1 MAAGGRMHALA
12 LAGALDWSDTASVC
26 DVGGGTGEL
35 LAMLLD
41 LAPNLQG
48 TVLDLPEVASRATT
62 HPRLKVIGGDAF
74 AGVPEGLDT
83 YLLVNVLHDWND
95 EDATRILRRVAE
107 ATTTRSRVVI
117 VESDR
122 PTVPQD
128 DLAVSADV
136 LMAALTTGGK
146 ERDTAAFAEL
156 GRAAGLRHER
166 SVRLASADL
175 AHVLR
180 H

>member
-1 MAAGGRMHALA
+1 M
-12 LAGALDWSDTASVC
+12 
-26 DVGGGTGEL
+26 
-35 LAMLLD
+35 
-41 LAPNLQG
+41 
-48 TVLDLPEVASRATT
+48 LDLPEVVGRATT
-62 HPRLKVIGGDAF
+62 RPRLTVIAGDVF
-74 AGVPEGLDT
+74 AGVPEGFDT
-83 YLLVNVLHDWND
+83 YLLVNVLHDWDD

-107 ATTTRSRVVI
+107 AAARRSRVV
-117 VESDR
+117 VVDSDH
-122 PTVPQD
+122 PTVTED

-146 ERDTAAFAEL
+146 ERHIAAIAELGRAAGLRHERSVRLASADL

-180 H
+180 PQ